1 MEYELHT
8 NERLDKQ
15 HIAELFAQR
24 RTVDKSDSAAAGELT
39 NSIIA
44 ELVMNTTFIAPVQ
57 LGENSG
63 DAQTV
68 TFRLIQSPQGV
79 RFFPVFTSSEDLEI
93 WDELKGADT
102 VHMTFDGY
110 AELIRNN
117 DAMGG
122 IAVNPFSDNMMVD
135 RRLVL
140 QWYERKS
147 LIING
152 YASHTVTSDSSY
164 EFIDLSSD
172 ELRGNLIAS
181 AKAEPAVKKIWLRG
195 IRLEGKDGFIAV
207 VDAEGDRNG
216 VFPKLGNNARELLG
230 DKQLH
235 LVPYNSDFGRLA
247 VENQEPIYSARG

>member
-1 MEYELHT
+1 MEYNLHT
-8 NERLDKQ
+8 NEKLDKQ

-24 RTVDKSDSAAAGELT
+24 KTVDKNDGAAMTELT
-39 NSIIA
+39 SSIIA

-63 DAQTV
+63 DEQAV
-68 TFRLIQSPQGV
+68 TFRLIQNPQGV
-79 RFFPVFTSSEDLEI
+79 RYFPVFTSSEDLET
-93 WDELKGADT
+93 WDELGNTDT
-102 VHMTFDGY
+102 VQMTFDGY

-117 DAMGG
+117 AAMGG

-147 LIING
+147 LILNG

-164 EFIDLSSD
+164 EFIELSSE
-172 ELRGNLIAS
+172 ELRDNLIAS
-181 AKAEPAVKKIWLRG
+181 AKAEPRVKAIWLRG
-195 IRLEGKDGFIAV
+195 IRLEGKDGYIAV
-207 VDAEGDRNG
+207 VDVEGDHTG
-216 VFPKLGNNARELLG
+216 VFPALGNAARELLG

-235 LVPYNSDFGRLA
+235 VVQFNSEFGKLA
-247 VENQEPIYSARG
+247 VENVEPIYSTRG

>member
-1 MEYELHT
+1 MQYELHT
-8 NERLDKQ
+8 NEKLDKQ
-15 HIAELFAQR
+15 RIAELFAQR
-24 RTVDKSDSAAAGELT
+24 QTVDKNDDAAMSELT

-63 DAQTV
+63 DAQSV

-79 RFFPVFTSSEDLEI
+79 RYFPIFTSSEDLET
-93 WDELKGADT
+93 WDELGNTDT

-122 IAVNPFSDNMMVD
+122 IAVNPFSDNLMVD

-152 YASHTVTSDSSY
+152 YASHTVTSDSRY

-172 ELRGNLIAS
+172 ELCDNLIMS
-181 AKAEPAVKKIWLRG
+181 AKAEPRIKEIWLRG
-195 IRLEGKDGFIAV
+195 IKLEGKDGYIAV
-207 VDAEGDRNG
+207 VDVEGDHTD
-216 VFPKLGNNARELLG
+216 VFRELGNAARELLG

-235 LVPYNSDFGRLA
+235 LVLFNSDFGKLA
-247 VENQEPIYSARG
+247 VEGIEPIYSK

>member
-8 NERLDKQ
+8 NEKLEKQ
-15 HIAELFAQR
+15 RIAELFAQR
-24 RTVDKSDSAAAGELT
+24 KTVNKDDEAAMSELT

-44 ELVMNTTFIAPVQ
+44 ELVMNTKFIAPVQ

-63 DAQTV
+63 DEQAV
-68 TFRLIQSPQGV
+68 TFRLIQSPQGT
-79 RFFPVFTSSEDLEI
+79 RFFPVFTSSEDLET
-93 WDELKGADT
+93 WDDLGSTDT

-110 AELIRNN
+110 AELIKNN

-122 IAVNPFSDNMMVD
+122 IAVNPFSDNLMID

-152 YASHTVTSDSSY
+152 YASHTVTADSRY
-164 EFIDLSSD
+164 EFIDLFSD
-172 ELRGNLIAS
+172 ELRDNLIAS
-181 AKAEPAVKKIWLRG
+181 AKAEPKVKTIWLRG
-195 IRLEGKDGFIAV
+195 IRLEGKDGYIAV
-207 VDAEGDRNG
+207 MDVEGSHAG
-216 VFPKLGNNARELLG
+216 VFQELGSSARELLG

-235 LVPYNSDFGRLA
+235 LVLFDSDFGKLA
-247 VENQEPIYSARG
+247 VEGVEPIYSRS